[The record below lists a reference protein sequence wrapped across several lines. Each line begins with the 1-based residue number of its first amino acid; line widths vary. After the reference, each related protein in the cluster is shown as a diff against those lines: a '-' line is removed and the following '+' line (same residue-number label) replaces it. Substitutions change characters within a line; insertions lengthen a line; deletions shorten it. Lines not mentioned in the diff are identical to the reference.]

1 MSAPSI
7 QDILNQRIFA
17 RRDLNVLKEA
27 LSVVE
32 PILVAGTL
40 WALARNKAYQR
51 LPAFGAYLA
60 CRLAVCAPLLLLL
73 YGVHLHLVERH
84 LAYRLYYY
92 VYWVG
97 YLVSAGLALMAVH
110 EIFSYLM
117 RPLPGL
123 GRYGLMAFR
132 WVTLTSV
139 LIALAVALY
148 PAGTVQ
154 IALVAVT
161 GGAMRCVSI
170 LELCLL
176 TFVIV
181 SMQTLRLS
189 PRSWEFGVSLG
200 LGMIAAADL
209 FGSAFAFGQSTLA
222 SVAGYGSQ
230 VVVTLGVAVWMIYF
244 VRSQQETSL
253 LRDVP
258 SSLRRWNEIA
268 NALTPSAPQFT
279 LGPSP
284 TPSNFFLQDVEKAVD
299 RVLEKN
305 SGSGAS

>member
-1 MSAPSI
+1 M
-7 QDILNQRIFA
+7 
-17 RRDLNVLKEA
+17 DLNVLKEG

-32 PILVAGTL
+32 PVLLAGTW
-40 WALARNKAYQR
+40 WAFARSKAYER

-73 YGVHLHLVERH
+73 YAVHFHLVERH
-84 LAYRLYYY
+84 LAYSIYFY

-97 YLVSAGLALMAVH
+97 YLVGSGLALLVVH
-110 EIFSYLM
+110 EIFSFLM
-117 RPLPGL
+117 QPLPAL

-139 LIALAVALY
+139 LIALVMALY
-148 PAGTVQ
+148 PTNPNR
-154 IALVAVT
+154 IPLVAIT
-161 GGAMRCVSI
+161 SGAMRCASI

-176 TFVIV
+176 AFVVV

-189 PRSWEFGVSLG
+189 VRSWEFGVSMG

-209 FGSAFAFGQSTLA
+209 FGSAFAYGHSTLA

-230 VVVTLGVAVWMIYF
+230 IVVTLGVAVWMSYF
-244 VRSQQETSL
+244 VRQRHESL
-253 LRDVP
+253 LAQEKT

-268 NALTPSAPQFT
+268 DALGYSAPHVALTPA
-279 LGPSP
+279 
-284 TPSNFFLQDVEKAVD
+284 PSNFFLQDVEKAVD
-299 RVLEKN
+299 RVLQKN
-305 SGSGAS
+305 SGG

>member
-1 MSAPSI
+1 MEI
-7 QDILNQRIFA
+7 
-17 RRDLNVLKEA
+17 NVLKHA
-27 LSVVE
+27 LSVME
-32 PILVAGTL
+32 PLLLAGTL
-40 WALARNKAYQR
+40 WAFARSKAYER
-51 LPAFGAYLA
+51 LPAFGAYVT
-60 CRLAVCAPLLLLL
+60 CRLAVCSPLLLLL
-73 YGVHLHLVERH
+73 FGAQLHLIETH
-84 LAYRLYYY
+84 LAYRIYYS

-97 YLVSAGLALMAVH
+97 YLVGSGLALLAVH
-110 EIFSYLM
+110 EIFSHLM

-132 WVTLTSV
+132 WVTVTSM
-139 LIALAVALY
+139 LIALATALY
-148 PAGTVQ
+148 PAGMVHSP
-154 IALVAVT
+154 LVAVT
-161 GGAMRCVSI
+161 SGAMRCMSI

-209 FGSAFAFGQSTLA
+209 FGSAFAFSHSTLA

-230 VVVTLGVAVWMIYF
+230 VVVTMGVAVWMTYF
-244 VRSQQETSL
+244 VRSQQEPSL
-253 LRDVP
+253 VPEVP
-258 SSLRRWNEIA
+258 SSLRRWNQIA
-268 NALTPSAPQFT
+268 DALTPPPPQLT

-284 TPSNFFLQDVEKAVD
+284 SNFFLHDVEKAVD

-305 SGSGAS
+305 SAGRAS

>member
-1 MSAPSI
+1 M
-7 QDILNQRIFA
+7 
-17 RRDLNVLKEA
+17 LKEA
-27 LSVVE
+27 LSVME
-32 PILVAGTL
+32 PILLAGTL
-40 WALARNKAYQR
+40 WALARSSAYKR

-60 CRLAVCAPLLLLL
+60 CRLAVVGPLLLLL
-73 YGVHLHLVERH
+73 FAQHLHLVEMHR
-84 LAYRLYYY
+84 AYRIYYP

-97 YLVSAGLALMAVH
+97 YLVGAGLALLAVH
-110 EIFSYLM
+110 EIFSHLM
-117 RPLPGL
+117 QPLPGL

-132 WVTLTSV
+132 WVSLTSV

-148 PAGTVQ
+148 PTGEHQ
-154 IALVAVT
+154 SPLIAVT
-161 GGAMRCVSI
+161 GGAMRCMSI

-176 TFVIV
+176 AFVIV
-181 SMQTLRLS
+181 SMHTLRLS

-230 VVVTLGVAVWMIYF
+230 IVVSLGVAVWLVYF
-244 VRSQQETSL
+244 ARPKQETLSL
-253 LRDVP
+253 TRVVP

-268 NALTPSAPQFT
+268 DALTPPAPQFT
-279 LGPSP
+279 LGPS
-284 TPSNFFLQDVEKAVD
+284 PSNFFLQDVEKAVD

-305 SGSGAS
+305 SGTGAS